1 MNRPRHFNLLAR
13 VLHWSMAL
21 AILAML
27 FVGAG
32 MVVSLQYRA
41 QLLDLHR
48 PLGIAILLL
57 AIVRLVNRLSRPTPA
72 LPGDLPAIQKFAA
85 HASHWLLYG
94 LMLAMPLIGWAMVG
108 RWLSDPTVRR
118 RAPAG
123 HRAAQPRGLRHA
135 ASAARRAGVCAVR
148 HHPGPPRRGA
158 VSRLGAPRRGIRPD
172 GQGRARIKVQSSKP
186 PPPWRISAGSFSF
199 ERAALMASICLATTS
214 ISPSLSSF
222 SASFT
227 ANAPARSR

>member
-13 VLHWSMAL
+13 ALHWSMAL

-32 MVVSLQYRA
+32 MVVSLQYRV

-72 LPGDLPAIQKFAA
+72 LPADLPAIPKFAA

-94 LMLAMPLIGWAMVG
+94 LMLAMPLIGWAM
-108 RWLSDPTVRR
+108 LSAGGYPVVLFDGVNLPAILPHSPAMYGFLRPLHGVLAYVLFFTILAHLGAALYHAWVRR
-118 RAPAG
+118 DE
-123 HRAAQPRGLRHA
+123 
-135 ASAARRAGVCAVR
+135 VF
-148 HHPGPPRRGA
+148 
-158 VSRLGAPRRGIRPD
+158 
-172 GQGRARIKVQSSKP
+172 GQ
-186 PPPWRISAGSFSF
+186 
-199 ERAALMASICLATTS
+199 MAKGD
-214 ISPSLSSF
+214 
-222 SASFT
+222 
-227 ANAPARSR
+227 

>member
-13 VLHWSMAL
+13 VLHWSMAA

-57 AIVRLVNRLSRPTPA
+57 AVVRLVNRLSRPTPA
-72 LPGDLPAIQKFAA
+72 LPADLPAIQKFAA

-94 LMLAMPLIGWAMVG
+94 LMLAMPLIGWAM
-108 RWLSDPTVRR
+108 LSAGGYPTPLFGGVHLPAILPHSPEVYGLLRPLHGVLAYVLFATILAHLGAALFHAWVRR
-118 RAPAG
+118 DAVFG
-123 HRAAQPRGLRHA
+123 QMTRG
-135 ASAARRAGVCAVR
+135 
-148 HHPGPPRRGA
+148 
-158 VSRLGAPRRGIRPD
+158 
-172 GQGRARIKVQSSKP
+172 
-186 PPPWRISAGSFSF
+186 
-199 ERAALMASICLATTS
+199 ERK
-214 ISPSLSSF
+214 
-222 SASFT
+222 
-227 ANAPARSR
+227 

>member
-13 VLHWSMAL
+13 VLHWAMAL

-48 PLGIAILLL
+48 TLGIAILLL

-72 LPGDLPAIQKFAA
+72 LPSDLPAIQKFAA

-94 LMLAMPLIGWAMVG
+94 LMLAMPLIGWAM
-108 RWLSDPTVRR
+108 LSAGGYPIPMFAGVHLPAILPHSPEVYGMLRPLHGVLAYLLFATILAHLGAALFHAWVRR
-118 RAPAG
+118 DAVFGQMA
-123 HRAAQPRGLRHA
+123 RGE
-135 ASAARRAGVCAVR
+135 
-148 HHPGPPRRGA
+148 
-158 VSRLGAPRRGIRPD
+158 
-172 GQGRARIKVQSSKP
+172 SK
-186 PPPWRISAGSFSF
+186 
-199 ERAALMASICLATTS
+199 
-214 ISPSLSSF
+214 
-222 SASFT
+222 
-227 ANAPARSR
+227 

>member
-13 VLHWSMAL
+13 ALHWSMAL

-94 LMLAMPLIGWAMVG
+94 LMLAMPLIGWAM
-108 RWLSDPTVRR
+108 LSAGGYPIPLFGVVHLPAILPHSPEAYGMLRPLHGVLAYVLFATILAHLGAALFHAWVRR
-118 RAPAG
+118 D
-123 HRAAQPRGLRHA
+123 
-135 ASAARRAGVCAVR
+135 AVF
-148 HHPGPPRRGA
+148 
-158 VSRLGAPRRGIRPD
+158 
-172 GQGRARIKVQSSKP
+172 GQ
-186 PPPWRISAGSFSF
+186 
-199 ERAALMASICLATTS
+199 MA
-214 ISPSLSSF
+214 
-222 SASFT
+222 
-227 ANAPARSR
+227 NGEKE

>member
-13 VLHWSMAL
+13 ALHWAMAL

-32 MVVSLQYRA
+32 MVVSLQYRV

-72 LPGDLPAIQKFAA
+72 LPVDLPAIQKFAA

-94 LMLAMPLIGWAMVG
+94 LMLAMPLIGWAM
-108 RWLSDPTVRR
+108 LSAGGYPIPLFGVVHLPAILPHSPEVYGMLRPLHGILAYVLFATILAHLGAALFHAWVRR
-118 RAPAG
+118 DAVFGQMA
-123 HRAAQPRGLRHA
+123 RG
-135 ASAARRAGVCAVR
+135 
-148 HHPGPPRRGA
+148 
-158 VSRLGAPRRGIRPD
+158 
-172 GQGRARIKVQSSKP
+172 
-186 PPPWRISAGSFSF
+186 
-199 ERAALMASICLATTS
+199 ERK
-214 ISPSLSSF
+214 
-222 SASFT
+222 
-227 ANAPARSR
+227 

>member
-13 VLHWSMAL
+13 VLHWAMAL

-94 LMLAMPLIGWAMVG
+94 LMLAMPLIGWAM
-108 RWLSDPTVRR
+108 LSAGGYPIPMFGVVHLPAIVPHSPEIYGMLRPLHGVLAYVLFATILAHLGAALFHAWVRR
-118 RAPAG
+118 DEVFGQMA
-123 HRAAQPRGLRHA
+123 RGE
-135 ASAARRAGVCAVR
+135 
-148 HHPGPPRRGA
+148 
-158 VSRLGAPRRGIRPD
+158 
-172 GQGRARIKVQSSKP
+172 K
-186 PPPWRISAGSFSF
+186 
-199 ERAALMASICLATTS
+199 E
-214 ISPSLSSF
+214 
-222 SASFT
+222 
-227 ANAPARSR
+227 